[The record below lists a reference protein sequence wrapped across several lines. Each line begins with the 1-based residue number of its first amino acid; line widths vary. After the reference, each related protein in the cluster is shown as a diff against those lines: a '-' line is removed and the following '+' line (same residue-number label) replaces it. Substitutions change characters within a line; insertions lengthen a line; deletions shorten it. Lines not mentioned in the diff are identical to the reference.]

1 MSKGLYRYLVTAC
14 STVFQISM
22 SARIQRAATKRLKYA
37 TTFLEVSIVLVARG
51 TKKMGAEKVA
61 VRK

>member
-1 MSKGLYRYLVTAC
+1 
-14 STVFQISM
+14 M